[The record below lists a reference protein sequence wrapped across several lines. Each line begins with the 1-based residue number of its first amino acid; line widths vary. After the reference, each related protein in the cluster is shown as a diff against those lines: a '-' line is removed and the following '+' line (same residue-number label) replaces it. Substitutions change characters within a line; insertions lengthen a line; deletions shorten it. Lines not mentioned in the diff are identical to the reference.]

1 MKVFFF
7 EYTSIVYQIKMKAF
21 FSSDF
26 FKLTLGVTS
35 QKSAVRL
42 FAFAFYSYFLKEL
55 KQMLQSL
62 TQTPKWS
69 YLTRKLVVTPGALY
83 ILNNILI
90 FVVEVFKFW
99 HCCDKE
105 FETVSPCIFI
115 MNTKF
120 SFKRNVDSMDYFPTF

>member
-1 MKVFFF
+1 MIVFSAQRYLIKVIFF
-7 EYTSIVYQIKMKAF
+7 EYTPIVWQIKMTAF

-26 FKLTLGVTS
+26 FKLTLGDTT

-42 FAFAFYSYFLKEL
+42 FALAFYSYFLKEL

-69 YLTRKLVVTPGALY
+69 YLTRKLFVTPRALY

-90 FVVEVFKFW
+90 FVVEVFKFR
-99 HCCDKE
+99 HCCNKE
-105 FETVSPCIFI
+105 FETISPRIF
-115 MNTKF
+115 
-120 SFKRNVDSMDYFPTF
+120 YYEY